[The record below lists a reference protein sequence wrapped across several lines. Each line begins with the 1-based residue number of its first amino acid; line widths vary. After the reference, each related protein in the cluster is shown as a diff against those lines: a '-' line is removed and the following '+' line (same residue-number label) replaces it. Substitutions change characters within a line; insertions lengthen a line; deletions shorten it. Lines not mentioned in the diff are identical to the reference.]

1 MTRRSEEAKIGTGG
15 MRVQESALLGAVVL
29 EGLGV
34 FVVEP
39 GAGGGESEAF
49 RPCGGDRAG
58 CEGTGVTRAG
68 HCGHANGR
76 PQSRSAGSGVSGPG
90 TGAGVVGGEEALRGP
105 VKAAL

>member
-1 MTRRSEEAKIGTGG
+1 M
-15 MRVQESALLGAVVL
+15 

-76 PQSRSAGSGVSGPG
+76 PQSRSAGSGMSGPG